1 MCTCDFTPIKR
12 NVQRNYRSEVA
23 HAFPQV
29 PLVKGRRCVVLAD
42 GFYEWQRRQATNH
55 RQPYFI
61 YFPQIKTEKVL
72 AAACPSLFGSPGFLD
87 VWFGVIP
94 VFFFSAINYLFR
106 FFFCAII
113 SSFWDSR
120 YTGFKTVS
128 CHPIASRCLIY
139 FILFLCV
146 SVWTISTDLFL
157 SSVFSLIY
165 S

>member
-1 MCTCDFTPIKR
+1 M
-12 NVQRNYRSEVA
+12 QRNYRSEVA

-61 YFPQIKTEKVL
+61 YFPQIKTEKVV

-87 VWFGVIP
+87 VWFSVIP

-128 CHPIASRCLIY
+128 CRPIASRCLIY

-146 SVWTISTDLFL
+146 SVWAISTDLFL